1 MSDEKGYVDN
11 LHTDTLETDTLETE
25 REGGF
30 EYTIALTGGN
40 PI

>member
-1 MSDEKGYVDN
+1 MSDEKGYVGN
-11 LHTDTLETDTLETE
+11 LHADALETE

-30 EYTIALTGGN
+30 EYTIALTGAN